1 MMLFRDGQMASMK
14 VGAMPKSKILDWLA
28 ETGVNTAAA

>member
-28 ETGVNTAAA
+28 ETGVKTAA